1 MKYDFKTVEAKW
13 QKVWEDEDTFHAE
26 IDHSKP
32 KFYALVEFPYPS
44 AAGLHVGHPRSYT
57 ALDIVARK
65 KRQCGYNVLYPM
77 GWDAFGL
84 PTENYALKNHINP
97 EIVTA
102 QNVARFKSQLKALGL
117 SFDWDREINTTDP
130 EYYKWTQW
138 IFIQLFKKGLAYK
151 KETTVNYCTG
161 CKVVLANEEVVN
173 GVCERCG
180 SPVVQKNKSQ
190 WMLKITAYADRLIND
205 LDDVD
210 YIDRVKTQQRNW
222 IGRSHGAE
230 INFDTTAGDT
240 LTVYTTRADT
250 LFGATYM
257 VISPEHAFIKKWV
270 DAGLIRNVDAVA
282 AYQEEA
288 ARKSD
293 FERTELNKEK
303 TGVVV
308 EGVKGINPVNGK
320 EIPIFISD
328 YVLATYGTGAIMAVP
343 AHDTRD
349 WEFAKKFGLPII
361 EVVKGTVPSDLDK
374 EAFTDVATGTLVNS
388 DFLNGLSVEDAKNK
402 MYAWLEENGKGHKQV
417 NFKLRDWVFSRQRYW
432 GEPIPMV
439 YCDKCGWVPLPESKL
454 PLRLPEIKDFEP
466 GENGESPLAR
476 HTEWVSTTCPC
487 CGAPAKRETD
497 TMPQWAG
504 SSWYFLRY
512 CDPKNHDAIASKEAL
527 EYWSPV
533 DWYNGG
539 MEHTTLHLLYSR
551 FWHKFL
557 YDIGVVP
564 TKEPYK
570 KRTSHGM
577 ILGEGGEKMSK
588 SRGNVI
594 NPNDVVAQY
603 GADTMRLYIMFIG
616 DFEKAAAW
624 SDNAVKGCKRFLDR
638 VWNLAENLTE
648 EAGCSKANESAVHK
662 TIKKVSDDIEA
673 MKFNTA
679 IAALMAL
686 VNDFYQNGCSKGD
699 YAALLLMLSPFAPHM
714 VEELWETLGFAAEKG
729 GMACAQPWPAYDAS
743 KTMDAEVNM
752 AVQVCGKLRGTI
764 TVPADSGE
772 EAVVAAALADPKVQ
786 KFTEGKKLV
795 KTILVP
801 NKLVN
806 LIAK

>member
-97 EIVTA
+97 EIVTK
-102 QNVARFKSQLKALGL
+102 QNIANFTKQLHMLGY
-117 SFDWDREINTTDP
+117 SFDWDRVVDTTDP
-130 EYYKWTQW
+130 SYYKWTQW
-138 IFIQLFKKGLAYK
+138 IFLQLFKKGLAYK

-270 DAGLIRNVDAVA
+270 DAGLIRNADAVA

-361 EVVKGTVPSDLDK
+361 EVVKGNTPSDLDK

-439 YCDKCGWVPLPESKL
+439 YCDKCGWVPLPESEL

-588 SRGNVI
+588 SRGNVV

-714 VEELWETLGFAAEKG
+714 VEELWETLGFAAERG
-729 GMACAQPWPAYDAS
+729 GMACQQSWPAYDAS
-743 KTMDAEVNM
+743 KTVDAEVNM

-764 TVPADSGE
+764 TVPVDSGV

>member
-102 QNVARFKSQLKALGL
+102 QNVARFKNQLKALGL

-439 YCDKCGWVPLPESKL
+439 YCDKCGWVPLPESEL

-729 GMACAQPWPAYDAS
+729 GMACQQSWPAYDAS
-743 KTMDAEVNM
+743 KTVDAEVNM

-764 TVPADSGE
+764 TVPVDSGE